1 MTYLSPQ
8 FLNDAKKTLINIKQD
23 LLNRKRT
30 IAADFQNSS
39 GFSGD
44 EIDQSVSVMQ
54 EHTLLKEQ
62 DRLQRQL
69 LEVEYALHRIEN
81 GNYGVCEETGEEIER
96 QRLELI
102 PYTRYSVEGAEI
114 REQEKKRAT
123 L

>member
-30 IAADFQNSS
+30 IAADIQNSS

-69 LEVEYALHRIEN
+69 LEVEYALLRIEN